1 MGTVAHLEPTND
13 LRSGQQ
19 TSKVFTTAGANPTHQ
34 RFGPLVHLCVFQSI
48 RVCEAVKK
56 QLSLSEIFMIVLLRV
71 SENWKDNWERDTDA
85 N

>member
-1 MGTVAHLEPTND
+1 MGTVAHLEPTNG

-19 TSKVFTTAGANPTHQ
+19 ISKVSTTAGKPH
-34 RFGPLVHLCVFQSI
+34 PPVFQSI

-56 QLSLSEIFMIVLLRV
+56 QLSLSEIFMIVLRRI
-71 SENWKDNWERDTDA
+71 SENWKDNWERDTNA